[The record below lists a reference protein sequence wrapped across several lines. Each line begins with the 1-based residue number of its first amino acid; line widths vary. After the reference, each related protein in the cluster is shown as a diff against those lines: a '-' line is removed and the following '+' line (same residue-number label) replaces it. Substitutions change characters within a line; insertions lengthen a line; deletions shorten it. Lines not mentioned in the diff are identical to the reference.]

1 MVSVATALD
10 PPVWK
15 VHNDPKPPFSKD
27 KIDLCGCHSPNYFSR
42 LVPGR
47 PEVCNF
53 IKKET
58 LAQVFSWEFCEILR
72 NICSIKK
79 AVLEN
84 FAKFTGNHLYQSLFF
99 NKVASWKPATL
110 IKMRLWSRS
119 SPENF
124 AKYFPKHR
132 AFFSFISGFSFTN
145 INDSQDNRRRGRLFL
160 SLLCTTSTHI
170 TDT

>member
-27 KIDLCGCHSPNYFSR
+27 KIDLCGCRSPNYFSR

-58 LAQVFSWEFCEILR
+58 LTQVFSWEFCEILR
-72 NICSIKK
+72 NICSIRK

-84 FAKFTGNHLYQSLFF
+84 FAKFTGKHLYQSFFF

-110 IKMRLWSRS
+110 IKMRLWCRGSGVLLKILRISRTLTIHRTTGEGEGCFFHS
-119 SPENF
+119 SLPR
-124 AKYFPKHR
+124 PP
-132 AFFSFISGFSFTN
+132 T
-145 INDSQDNRRRGRLFL
+145 SQTLRY
-160 SLLCTTSTHI
+160 
-170 TDT
+170 